1 MAKRISTFF
10 GKTVEEFTLVNQRQ
24 NVIAK
29 HLSPIIEDRFNS
41 VGKWQNAPIHRV
53 LLSLTRRRPR
63 DLIKLFYGSA
73 KEAHRNNRAKITTSD
88 LSATFEEY
96 SNERLQDIINEFK
109 SELPAIGALVHGMR
123 PTKKEK
129 TAMQNY
135 LYSNDRL
142 FTKLRELSTSHHF
155 QFANKTSATPKSL
168 AEFLYKIDFITA
180 RKDNE
185 SGIVRIYFDQN
196 RYLQSQF
203 ADYGFHWEVHPAYRW
218 ALQPGDMD
226 LIFKMLELGT
236 D

>member
-1 MAKRISTFF
+1 MAKRADSSSSFI
-10 GKTVEEFTLVNQRQ
+10 
-24 NVIAK
+24 
-29 HLSPIIEDRFNS
+29 FNPTAARA
-41 VGKWQNAPIHRV
+41 N
-53 LLSLTRRRPR
+53 
-63 DLIKLFYGSA
+63 LIKLFYGSA

-135 LYSNDRL
+135 SIQTIVYSRNCASSVPLITFNSPIRL
-142 FTKLRELSTSHHF
+142 RQHPNRWQNFYTKLILLQQERTMRVVLCEFILIRTVTSKV
-155 QFANKTSATPKSL
+155 NSP
-168 AEFLYKIDFITA
+168 IMDFIG
-180 RKDNE
+180 KY
-185 SGIVRIYFDQN
+185 I
-196 RYLQSQF
+196 
-203 ADYGFHWEVHPAYRW
+203 PAYRW

-226 LIFKMLELGT
+226 SIFKMLELGT